1 MKRTFLI
8 PSLIAAGIT
17 PLADTKATELG
28 TGISTDTVRSKGI
41 FRKFA
46 LEHRYTLA
54 GHSSHSS
61 HASHASHSSS
71 AGGTYLYTPPRPVY
85 TPPVY
90 VAPPVY
96 VPPPAPPA
104 PLVTLPGNTNKFKE
118 IVKQV
123 QLALVSFGYYQ
134 GTVDGVINKN
144 MRASLSRM
152 QFDYDLKVTGTITP
166 QVLDT
171 LHIVAQ

>member
-1 MKRTFLI
+1 
-8 PSLIAAGIT
+8 
-17 PLADTKATELG
+17 
-28 TGISTDTVRSKGI
+28 
-41 FRKFA
+41 
-46 LEHRYTLA
+46 
-54 GHSSHSS
+54 
-61 HASHASHSSS
+61 
-71 AGGTYLYTPPRPVY
+71 
-85 TPPVY
+85 
-90 VAPPVY
+90 VAPPV
-96 VPPPAPPA
+96 APA

-123 QLALVSFGYYQ
+123 QLALVSYGYYQ
-134 GTVDGVINKN
+134 GTVDGIVSKD

>member
-1 MKRTFLI
+1 MNRKFLI
-8 PSLIAAGIT
+8 PSLIAAGIA
-17 PLADTKATELG
+17 PLADAKATVFG
-28 TGISTDTVRSKGI
+28 VGITTDNIRSKSI

-46 LEHRYTLA
+46 LDHRYTLA
-54 GHSSHSS
+54 AHRSHSS
-61 HASHASHSSS
+61 HASHASHRSST
-71 AGGTYLYTPPRPVY
+71 GGTYLPTPQPLYTPPAYVP
-85 TPPVY
+85 PPVY
-90 VAPPVY
+90 VQPPVQ
-96 VPPPAPPA
+96 PA
-104 PLVTLPGNTNKFKE
+104 PLVTLPGNSNKFKE

-134 GTVDGVINKN
+134 GTVDGVVSKA

-171 LHIVAQ
+171 LHITAQ